1 MVYLASFGALLLIL
15 VASVQ
20 GEKYVY
26 SKLMTPVWLY
36 ENAQFESPSVISS
49 HDVKRLTLK
58 SLVLYGRLFTVP
70 LPSVKYFKADV
81 VFKIRVS
88 LQKPSGDSDLL
99 VGIGNAQG
107 YSASA
112 FIVDNR
118 PYTAPMGVVNSVS
131 KHFQH
136 TEVEGSSSLTGLYDE
151 EITFIYKPSENFGA
165 YHSGNTILTGVFNEG
180 PDLDKN
186 IYLVV
191 NGHNPGEIYKIHY
204 IHVEIMGV

>member
-15 VASVQ
+15 AASVK
-20 GEKYVY
+20 GEEYVY

-58 SLVLYGRLFTVP
+58 SLAMYGRLFTVP
-70 LPSVKYFKADV
+70 LPSVKYFEEDA

-107 YSASA
+107 DSASA
-112 FIVDNR
+112 FIIDNR
-118 PYTAPMGVVNSVS
+118 PYQSPMGSVHS
-131 KHFQH
+131 DTKYFQF
-136 TEVEGSSSLTGLYDE
+136 TEVTGSSSLTGAYDE
-151 EITFIYKPSENFGA
+151 EITFVYKPSENFGA
-165 YHSGNTILTGVFNEG
+165 CYSGNTVVTGSFNTG
-180 PDLDKN
+180 PDMDKN

-191 NGHNPGEIYKIHY
+191 NGHDPGEIYKVQY